1 MGPKSAFNSSGL
13 GSEAPM
19 QVLIMHYAQG
29 VSVRGG
35 DEKQDPHVTAQLEPV
50 ILLLLLPIHTLQSN
64 YIEEA
69 HTMYTF
75 SLFFHVFCPES
86 TAAITSRKSCVL
98 GNFVCE
104 NWGA

>member
-1 MGPKSAFNSSGL
+1 LGPKSACNSSGL

-29 VSVRGG
+29 VPVRGG

-75 SLFFHVFCPES
+75 SLFSMSFVPSILLQLLAES
-86 TAAITSRKSCVL
+86 PVS
-98 GNFVCE
+98 
-104 NWGA
+104 

>member
-1 MGPKSAFNSSGL
+1 
-13 GSEAPM
+13 M

-29 VSVRGG
+29 VPVRGG

-75 SLFFHVFCPES
+75 SLFSMSFVPSLLLQLLSES
-86 TAAITSRKSCVL
+86 PVS
-98 GNFVCE
+98 
-104 NWGA
+104 